1 MNSKLSAMLVAVGVL
16 AGGFLLMTPQPAT
29 RSMLELRDAGIA
41 EGQPVVSICP
51 ERLTR
56 QTKRRIELAQP
67 GLLRPKQSYARVAR
81 VARCFG
87 SEVLDGGPVGNCL
100 KPNGDSL
107 GPFTSEVLVT
117 VPDGGQELM
126 TIGKSAEVIVPS
138 LHQNLIGVDL
148 DAGAGADTDGGEDG
162 VDDSLQYD
170 LLSCSLVRCNTFDAG
185 DGSNFCGRL
194 NRLQMIDSPCRI
206 PNGWRSDGG
215 WDESSP
221 VDCRFSGPYGEADG
235 GPRWRGFN
243 VGPSQYAAG
252 ADCVPVE
259 CSVVAGNVPQEWL

>member
-1 MNSKLSAMLVAVGVL
+1 MNPKLSAMLVAVGVL
-16 AGGFLLMTPQPAT
+16 TGGFLLITPQPAT

-41 EGQPVVSICP
+41 EGQPVVSVCP

-100 KPNGDSL
+100 KPNGDNM
-107 GPFTSEVLVT
+107 GPFTREVVGVLE
-117 VPDGGQELM
+117 DGGFATLEVF
-126 TIGKSAEVIVPS
+126 KHAEVIVPS
-138 LHQNLIGVDL
+138 LRQNLVGIDADAGVD
-148 DAGAGADTDGGEDG
+148 DGGEEG

-170 LLSCSLVRCNTFDAG
+170 LLSCSLTRCNTFDAG

-194 NRLQMIDSPCRI
+194 NRLQMLDAPCRI
-206 PNGWRSDGG
+206 PNGWRADGG

-221 VDCRFSGPYGEADG
+221 VDCRFGGPYGEMDG
-235 GPRWRGFN
+235 GYRWRGFN

-252 ADCVPVE
+252 AECVPVE
-259 CSVVAGNVPQEWL
+259 CSVVAGDVPSEWL